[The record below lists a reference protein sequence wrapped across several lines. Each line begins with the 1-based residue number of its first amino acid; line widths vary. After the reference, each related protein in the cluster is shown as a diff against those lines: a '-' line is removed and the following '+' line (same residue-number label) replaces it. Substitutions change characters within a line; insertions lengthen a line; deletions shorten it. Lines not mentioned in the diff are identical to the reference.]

1 LTGHRQPA
9 EAGSAVST
17 RDSRMHTRV
26 ELPQPASD
34 AAALSDSLRGLI
46 AGEIEA
52 AGGAI
57 PFSRYMELCLYAPGL
72 GYYSAGQRKFGAGGD
87 FITAPEVSSLFGR
100 CMARC
105 CAEILQQTGGEVLE
119 FGAGSGRLAVD
130 LLGELDVLGCLPRQY
145 FILERSAD
153 LQQRQQQLLCRELP
167 QLAER
172 VVWLDSLPAAGFRG
186 VMLANEV
193 LDAMA
198 VERFHWQGSAA
209 AQYFVTQGAAGF
221 EWLQRPVESPGLQA
235 AIDNLVRACNLPA
248 GYVSEINLSL
258 DPWLRSIAGRLGE
271 GLLLLVDY
279 GYERDE
285 YYHLQR
291 SSGTLMCHYRQRA
304 HADPFLWPGLQD
316 ITAHVDFTAVAE
328 AATAAG
334 LEVGGYTNQAWFL
347 LDCGLESLL
356 QAAGPTDTAAYL
368 QLAQQ
373 AKTLILP
380 GEMGERFKCIALTR
394 GSERQLP
401 GFRMQDFRHR
411 L

>member
-1 LTGHRQPA
+1 VAAGKPLKHGHA
-9 EAGSAVST
+9 AST
-17 RDSRMHTRV
+17 VPSRMYNTAD
-26 ELPQPASD
+26 LPQPASD
-34 AAALSDSLRGLI
+34 AVALSEALVGLI
-46 AGEIEA
+46 IHEIEA

-87 FITAPEVSSLFGR
+87 FVTAPEVSSLFGR
-100 CMARC
+100 CLARC
-105 CAEILQQTGGEVLE
+105 CAEVLQQTGGDMLE

-130 LLGELDVLGCLPRQY
+130 LLGELNALGCPPRQY

-153 LQQRQQQLLCRELP
+153 LQQRQQQLLRRELP
-167 QLAER
+167 RLSER
-172 VVWLDSLPAAGFRG
+172 VVWLERLPPAGFRG

-198 VERFHWQGSAA
+198 VERFHWNGTAA

-221 EWLQRPVESPGLQA
+221 EWRERPVETPGLQE
-235 AIDNLVRACNLPA
+235 AIDRLVEVCELPA

-258 DPWLRSIAGRLGE
+258 GPWLSSVAGRLE
-271 GLLLLVDY
+271 AGLLLLVDY

-285 YYHLQR
+285 YYHPQR

-304 HADPFLWPGLQD
+304 HEDPFLWPGLQD
-316 ITAHVDFTAVAE
+316 ITAHVDFTALAE
-328 AATAAG
+328 AASAAG
-334 LEVGGYTNQAWFL
+334 LAVSGYTNQAWFL
-347 LDCGLESLL
+347 LDGGLETLL
-356 QAAGPTDTAAYL
+356 QDAGPTDSVAYL
-368 QLAQQ
+368 QQAQQ

-394 GSERQLP
+394 GIEQPLP
-401 GFRMQDFRHR
+401 GFRIQDFRYR

>member
-1 LTGHRQPA
+1 LATGWPLKYGGTAITIPDRMPNPA
-9 EAGSAVST
+9 
-17 RDSRMHTRV
+17 D
-26 ELPQPASD
+26 LPQPASA
-34 AAALSDSLRGLI
+34 AAALSEALAGLI
-46 AGEIEA
+46 TREIEA

-87 FITAPEVSSLFGR
+87 FVTAPEVSSLFGR
-100 CMARC
+100 CLARC
-105 CAEILQQTGGEVLE
+105 CAAVLQQTGGDVLE

-130 LLGELDVLGCLPRQY
+130 LLGELAGLGCPPRQY

-153 LQQRQQQLLCRELP
+153 LQQRQQQLLRRELP
-167 QLAER
+167 QLVDR
-172 VVWLDSLPAAGFRG
+172 VVWLERLPQAGFRG

-198 VERFHWQGSAA
+198 VERFRWNGTEAT
-209 AQYFVTQGAAGF
+209 QYFVAQGAAGF
-221 EWLQRPVESPGLQA
+221 EWREHPVETPGLQA
-235 AIDNLVRACNLPA
+235 AIDGLVAVCGLSA
-248 GYVSEINLSL
+248 GYVSEVNLSL
-258 DPWLRSIAGRLGE
+258 GPWLGSVAGQLGE

-285 YYHLQR
+285 YYHPQR

-304 HADPFLWPGLQD
+304 HEDPFLWPGLQD

-328 AATAAG
+328 AASAAG
-334 LEVGGYTNQAWFL
+334 LAVSGYTNQGWFL
-347 LDCGLESLL
+347 LDSGLEGLL
-356 QAAGPTDTAAYL
+356 QDAGPADSVAYL

-394 GSERQLP
+394 GIEQPLP
-401 GFRMQDFRHR
+401 GFRMQDFRYR

>member
-1 LTGHRQPA
+1 MQARI
-9 EAGSAVST
+9 
-17 RDSRMHTRV
+17 D
-26 ELPQPASD
+26 LPQPGSD
-34 AAALSDSLRGLI
+34 AAALSDSLRVLI
-46 AGEIEA
+46 ADEIGA

-87 FITAPEVSSLFGR
+87 FVTAPEVSSLFGR

-105 CAEILQQTGGEVLE
+105 CAEVLQQTGGDLLE
-119 FGAGSGRLAVD
+119 FGAGSGRLAAD
-130 LLGELDVLGCLPRQY
+130 LLGELDALGCLPRQY
-145 FILERSAD
+145 FILERSAE
-153 LQQRQQQLLCRELP
+153 LQQRQQQLLHRELP
-167 QLAER
+167 RLAER

-198 VERFHWQGSAA
+198 VERFHWNGSVA
-209 AQYFVTQGAAGF
+209 AQYFVTQSPAGF
-221 EWLQRPVESPGLQA
+221 EWLQRAVESPGLQA
-235 AIDNLVRACNLPA
+235 DIDTLVYACNLPA

-258 DPWLRSIAGRLGE
+258 DAWLRSVAGRLEE

-285 YYHLQR
+285 YYHPQR
-291 SSGTLMCHYRQRA
+291 SSGTLMCHYQQRA

-334 LEVGGYTNQAWFL
+334 LAVSGYTSQAWFL
-347 LDCGLESLL
+347 LDCGLDGLL
-356 QAAGPTDTAAYL
+356 QAAGPADTAAYL

-394 GSERQLP
+394 GSEQQLP

>member
-1 LTGHRQPA
+1 MQTCI
-9 EAGSAVST
+9 
-17 RDSRMHTRV
+17 D
-26 ELPQPASD
+26 LPQPASD
-34 AAALSDSLRGLI
+34 AAALSEALRGLI

-72 GYYSAGQRKFGAGGD
+72 GYYSAGQRKFGSGGD
-87 FITAPEVSSLFGR
+87 FVTAPEVSPLFGR
-100 CMARC
+100 CLARC
-105 CAEILQQTGGEVLE
+105 CAEVLQQTGGGDVLE

-130 LLGELDVLGCLPRQY
+130 LLAELAVLDCLP
-145 FILERSAD
+145 
-153 LQQRQQQLLCRELP
+153 P
-167 QLAER
+167 
-172 VVWLDSLPAAGFRG
+172 AGFRG

-198 VERFHWQGSAA
+198 VERFRWHGTAA
-209 AQYFVTQGAAGF
+209 SQLFVAQDAAGF
-221 EWLQRPVESPGLQA
+221 HWLERAVETPGLQA
-235 AIDNLVRACNLPA
+235 AIEVLAGACDLPD
-248 GYVSEINLSL
+248 GYVSEICLSL
-258 DPWLRSIAGRLGE
+258 EPWLRSVAGRLGE

-279 GYERDE
+279 GYDRNE
-285 YYHLQR
+285 YYHPQR

-328 AATAAG
+328 AAAAAG
-334 LEVGGYTNQAWFL
+334 LAVSGYTTQAWCL
-347 LDCGLESLL
+347 LDCGLDGLL
-356 QAAGPTDTAAYL
+356 QDAGPADNVAYL

-394 GSERQLP
+394 GIEPPLP
-401 GFRMQDFRHR
+401 GFRMQDFRCR

>member
-1 LTGHRQPA
+1 MH
-9 EAGSAVST
+9 SAA
-17 RDSRMHTRV
+17 D
-26 ELPQPASD
+26 LPQPASD
-34 AAALSDSLRGLI
+34 AVDLSASLGGLVSS
-46 AGEIEA
+46 EIEA

-57 PFSRYMELCLYAPGL
+57 RFSRYMELCLYAPGL

-87 FITAPEVSSLFGR
+87 FVTAPEVSVLFGR
-100 CMARC
+100 CLARC
-105 CAEILQQTGGEVLE
+105 CAEVLQPAGSRDILE

-130 LLGELDVLGCLPRQY
+130 LLGELDALDCLPRRY

-153 LQQRQQQLLCRELP
+153 LQQRQQQLLTRELP
-167 QLAER
+167 QLVER
-172 VVWLDSLPAAGFRG
+172 VVWLDRLPPAGFRG

-198 VERFHWQGSAA
+198 VERFHWHGTAA
-209 AQYFVTQGAAGF
+209 MQYFVAQGAAGF
-221 EWLQRPVESPGLQA
+221 EWLERPVETLRLQT
-235 AIDNLVRACNLPA
+235 AIDDLVAACQLPA

-258 DPWLRSIAGRLGE
+258 GPWLHSVAGRLEE
-271 GLLLLVDY
+271 GLLLLLDY
-279 GYERDE
+279 GYVRDE
-285 YYHLQR
+285 YYHPQR

-328 AATAAG
+328 AASAAG
-334 LEVGGYTNQAWFL
+334 LTVSGYTSQAWFL
-347 LDCGLESLL
+347 LDCGLEGLL
-356 QAAGPTDTAAYL
+356 QDAGPTDSVAYL

-380 GEMGERFKCIALTR
+380 GEMGERFKSIALTR
-394 GSERQLP
+394 GIEQPLP
-401 GFRMQDFRHR
+401 GFRMQDFRYR

>member
-1 LTGHRQPA
+1 MQTCI
-9 EAGSAVST
+9 
-17 RDSRMHTRV
+17 D
-26 ELPQPASD
+26 LPQPASD
-34 AAALSDSLRGLI
+34 AAALSEALRGLI

-72 GYYSAGQRKFGAGGD
+72 GYYSAGQRKFGSGGD
-87 FITAPEVSSLFGR
+87 FVTAPEVSPLFGR
-100 CMARC
+100 CLARC
-105 CAEILQQTGGEVLE
+105 CAEVLQQTGGGDVLE

-130 LLGELDVLGCLPRQY
+130 LLAELAVLDCLPQRY

-153 LQQRQQQLLCRELP
+153 LQQRQQQLLRQALP
-167 QLAER
+167 QLFER
-172 VVWLDSLPAAGFRG
+172 VVWLDCLPPAGFRG

-198 VERFHWQGSAA
+198 VERFRWHGTAA
-209 AQYFVTQGAAGF
+209 SQLFVAQDAAGF
-221 EWLQRPVESPGLQA
+221 HWLERAVETPGLQA
-235 AIDNLVRACNLPA
+235 AIEVLAGACDLPD
-248 GYVSEINLSL
+248 GYVSEICLSL
-258 DPWLRSIAGRLGE
+258 EPWLRSVAGRLGE

-279 GYERDE
+279 GYDRNE
-285 YYHLQR
+285 YYHPQR

-328 AATAAG
+328 AAAAAG
-334 LEVGGYTNQAWFL
+334 LAVSGYTTQAWCL
-347 LDCGLESLL
+347 LDCGLDGLL
-356 QAAGPTDTAAYL
+356 QDAGPADNVAYL

-394 GSERQLP
+394 GIEPPLP
-401 GFRMQDFRHR
+401 GFRMQDFRCR

>member
-1 LTGHRQPA
+1 
-9 EAGSAVST
+9 
-17 RDSRMHTRV
+17 MHNTAD
-26 ELPQPASD
+26 LPQPASE
-34 AAALSDSLRGLI
+34 AVALSERLAALINS
-46 AGEIEA
+46 EIEA

-57 PFSRYMELCLYAPGL
+57 PFSRYMELCLYTPGL

-87 FITAPEVSSLFGR
+87 FVTAPEISSLFGR
-100 CMARC
+100 CLARC
-105 CAEILQQTGGEVLE
+105 CAEGLQQTGGDVLE

-130 LLGELDVLGCLPRQY
+130 LLGELDVLGCPPRQY

-153 LQQRQQQLLCRELP
+153 LQQRQQQLLRRELP
-167 QLAER
+167 RLFDR
-172 VVWLDSLPAAGFRG
+172 VVWLERLPPAGFRG

-198 VERFHWQGSAA
+198 VERFSWNGEVAS
-209 AQYFVTQGAAGF
+209 QYCVAKGAAGY
-221 EWLQRPVESPGLQA
+221 EWRERPIETAGLQA
-235 AIDNLVRACNLPA
+235 AIDGLLGVCELPA

-258 DPWLRSIAGRLGE
+258 GPWLSSVAGQLE
-271 GLLLLVDY
+271 AGLLLLVDY
-279 GYERDE
+279 GYERSE
-285 YYHLQR
+285 YYHPQR

-304 HADPFLWPGLQD
+304 HEDPFLWPGLQD

-328 AATAAG
+328 AAAAAG
-334 LEVGGYTNQAWFL
+334 LAVSGYTTQSWYL

-356 QAAGPTDTAAYL
+356 QDAGPTDSVAYL
-368 QLAQQ
+368 QLARQ

-394 GSERQLP
+394 GIGQPLP
-401 GFRMQDFRHR
+401 GFRMQDFRYR